1 MSQAGHGSS
10 AESCTLV
17 IFGGSGDLAKRK
29 LVPAVYN
36 LLLDGV
42 LPPNYAV
49 LGLGRK
55 PLSDEEFRA
64 SSRDGITKY
73 SRQKL
78 ADAKWAD
85 FERRLFYLSSS
96 IDEPQSYH
104 DIKTRCEKIEAELKL
119 PGNRIF
125 YLAIPPTSFAP
136 ACEGLKQA
144 GLIQPIGN
152 SAPFSRVIVEKPI
165 GHDLAS
171 AREINKIGRAHV

>member
-1 MSQAGHGSS
+1 MSPLGQGQP
-10 AESCTLV
+10 AEPGRSFAPGPCTLV

-36 LLLDGV
+36 LLLDAV
-42 LPPNYAV
+42 LPPNYAI

-55 PLSDEEFRA
+55 PLSDQEFRA
-64 SSRDGITKY
+64 SLRDGITKY

-78 ADAKWAD
+78 ANEKWAD
-85 FERRLFYLSSS
+85 FERRLFYLSGS
-96 IDEPQSYH
+96 IDDPQTYH

-136 ACEGLKQA
+136 AC
-144 GLIQPIGN
+144 
-152 SAPFSRVIVEKPI
+152 
-165 GHDLAS
+165 
-171 AREINKIGRAHV
+171 